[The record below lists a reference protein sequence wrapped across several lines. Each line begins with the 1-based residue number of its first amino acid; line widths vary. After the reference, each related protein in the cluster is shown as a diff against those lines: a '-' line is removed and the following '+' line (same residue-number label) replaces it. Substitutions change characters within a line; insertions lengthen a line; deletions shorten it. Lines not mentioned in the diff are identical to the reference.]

1 MPTFKNFAILIFIQ
15 PPSLYELKNRLLF
28 RGEKE
33 IEARSKRVEEEVEKK
48 GYFDYT
54 VINDNVDE
62 AYREFKHII
71 EKIREEKWQE

>member
-1 MPTFKNFAILIFIQ
+1 
-15 PPSLYELKNRLLF
+15 
-28 RGEKE
+28 
-33 IEARSKRVEEEVEKK
+33 VEEEVEKK

-71 EKIREEKWQE
+71 EKIREAKWQE